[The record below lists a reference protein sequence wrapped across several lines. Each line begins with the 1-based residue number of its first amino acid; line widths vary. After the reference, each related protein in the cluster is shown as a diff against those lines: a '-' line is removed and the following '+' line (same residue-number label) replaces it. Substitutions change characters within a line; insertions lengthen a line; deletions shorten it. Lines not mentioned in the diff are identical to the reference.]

1 MSELKVNKVS
11 PRSGTAFTLGDSG
24 DTFTVPTGASL
35 VATDELKTNKIS
47 PASGTAFTFGDSG
60 DTFTIPSGATIA
72 NSGTATGFGGG
83 KINQVV
89 QTVVDDVKTSTSTS
103 YADFD
108 LNVDITPSATSSKI
122 MIFVSGVGGND
133 ASHTRVTTGL
143 HRDSTLLKE
152 CSFYT
157 VQDDALVP
165 ITWSYLDSPSS
176 TSQITY
182 ALKFK
187 NDNSGGTVT
196 LNRSFNNS
204 TDFGTTMITAMEVLA

>member
-1 MSELKVNKVS
+1 MPGSIKIDDGSGNYTILTNAGSLGSDKTITIPNETGTLNLQSGSVLQVVN
-11 PRSGTAFTLGDSG
+11 
-24 DTFTVPTGASL
+24 
-35 VATDELKTNKIS
+35 ATDVSTDNGSSQYGVQIS
-47 PASGTAFTFGDSG
+47 STSFT
-60 DTFTIPSGATIA
+60 DTGL
-72 NSGTATGFGGG
+72 TAT
-83 KINQVV
+83 
-89 QTVVDDVKTSTSTS
+89 
-103 YADFD
+103 
-108 LNVDITPSATSSKI
+108 ITPSATSSKI

-143 HRDSTLLKE
+143 HRDSTLVKE

-187 NDNSGGTVT
+187 SDNSGGTVT
-196 LNRSFNNS
+196 LNRAFNNS
-204 TDFGTTMITAMEVLA
+204 TDFGTTMITAVEVLA

>member
-1 MSELKVNKVS
+1 
-11 PRSGTAFTLGDSG
+11 
-24 DTFTVPTGASL
+24 
-35 VATDELKTNKIS
+35 
-47 PASGTAFTFGDSG
+47 
-60 DTFTIPSGATIA
+60 
-72 NSGTATGFGGG
+72 
-83 KINQVV
+83 
-89 QTVVDDVKTSTSTS
+89 
-103 YADFD
+103 
-108 LNVDITPSATSSKI
+108 

-187 NDNSGGTVT
+187 
-196 LNRSFNNS
+196 
-204 TDFGTTMITAMEVLA
+204 MIIRVEL